1 MKPDNSACGA
11 RVRAAVMFGTLN
23 QLNEK
28 ISDGDAKRGG
38 RTATPVA
45 QHGLSLIELMI
56 TLAIMAIGLTIA
68 MASYQGYT
76 ERVEA
81 GNAAADLEL
90 ASSDIERFFSL
101 NGELPDTLAEAG
113 FSKLDPWGNSYE
125 YLNFANVDGNGQL
138 RKDRNLV
145 PINTDYDLYSKGPD
159 GASVA
164 PLTAAASRDDII
176 RASNGAYIG
185 PAADY

>member
-1 MKPDNSACGA
+1 MIMC
-11 RVRAAVMFGTLN
+11 GTLTQQKGRKPN
-23 QLNEK
+23 
-28 ISDGDAKRGG
+28 GDGG
-38 RTATPVA
+38 RGERPTTPLA
-45 QHGLSLIELMI
+45 QYGLSLIELMI
-56 TLAIMAIGLTIA
+56 TLAIMGIGLTIA

-81 GNAAADLEL
+81 GNATADLET

-113 FSKLDPWGNSYE
+113 FTKLDPWGNSYE
-125 YLNFANVDGNGQL
+125 YLNFANVNGKGQF

>member
-1 MKPDNSACGA
+1 MSSDAKMHDITAWTLIMLETLHQSKG
-11 RVRAAVMFGTLN
+11 VRP
-23 QLNEK
+23 
-28 ISDGDAKRGG
+28 DGDGRRGG
-38 RTATPVA
+38 RPTTPLA
-45 QHGLSLIELMI
+45 QYGLSLIELMI
-56 TLAIMAIGLTIA
+56 TLGIVAIGLTIA
-68 MASYQGYT
+68 MVSYQGYMD
-76 ERVEA
+76 RAEA
-81 GNAAADLEL
+81 GDAAADLEM

-125 YLNFANVDGNGQL
+125 YLNFANVKGKGKF

>member
-1 MKPDNSACGA
+1 M
-11 RVRAAVMFGTLN
+11 
-23 QLNEK
+23 
-28 ISDGDAKRGG
+28 
-38 RTATPVA
+38 A

-56 TLAIMAIGLTIA
+56 TLGIVGIGLTIA
-68 MASYQGYT
+68 MVSYQGYMD
-76 ERVEA
+76 RAEA
-81 GNAAADLEL
+81 GDAAADLEM

-125 YLNFANVDGNGQL
+125 YLNFANVNGNGQL

>member
-1 MKPDNSACGA
+1 MRGNGA
-11 RVRAAVMFGTLN
+11 RLTVMWKTLN
-23 QLNEK
+23 LRK
-28 ISDGDAKRGG
+28 VARPGGDARRGG
-38 RTATPVA
+38 RTATPLA

-56 TLAIMAIGLTIA
+56 TLGIVGIGLTIA
-68 MASYQGYT
+68 TVSYQGYMD
-76 ERVEA
+76 RA
-81 GNAAADLEL
+81 QSGDAAADIEM

-113 FSKLDPWGNSYE
+113 FSKVDPWDNSYE
-125 YLNFANVDGNGQL
+125 YLNFANVNGNGRL
-138 RKDRNLV
+138 RKDSNLV

-159 GASVA
+159 GRSVS